1 MYVEVVECDIHTCTY
16 YRCTYVIDFDVL
28 ANVYMCVC
36 VCVCARTRVC
46 AKKYL

>member
-16 YRCTYVIDFDVL
+16 IVLVYVISFDVL
-28 ANVYMCVC
+28 ANVYMYVC
-36 VCVCARTRVC
+36 VCVRARTRVC